1 LTGPSTSQM
10 RLFVIGAP
18 LILSILAVAVALS
31 DSYSAIVRDLL
42 DTFFFDKLSTASG
55 QERSAWNQMA
65 LQSFFDTLGFG
76 FGNGSGRASSFV
88 IAALSSLGLF
98 GSALFSLFF
107 LSLFFGRGSNGR
119 LDPIEDAA
127 RQSARS
133 MCLAWLITGTVS
145 DPLIELGL
153 GFYSFAALAGTSGV
167 RSVLGNFGTMAMS
180 PRQLQLRPDAAQ
192 SSSSL

>member
-1 LTGPSTSQM
+1 M
-10 RLFVIGAP
+10 RLFVVGAP
-18 LILSILAVAVALS
+18 LILSVLAVAVALS
-31 DSYSAIVRDLL
+31 DSYSAMVGDLL
-42 DTFFFDKLSTASG
+42 DTFFLDKMSTASG

-65 LQSFFDTLGFG
+65 LQSFFDTFGFG

-107 LSLFFGRGSNGR
+107 ISLFFGRSSNAR
-119 LDPIEDAA
+119 LDPLEDAA

-167 RSVLGNFGTMAMS
+167 RSQLENFSAMS
-180 PRQLQLRPDAAQ
+180 LSPRRLQPGHDARPSP
-192 SSSSL
+192 SSF